1 MLKDVI
7 RDSEGER
14 VLLLGNE
21 AIARGAIEAG
31 IDVCSAYPGTPSS
44 EILDTLSEACRVL
57 KDRMEFYVEYSTN
70 EKVALE
76 VAIGASLAGKRGMAC
91 MKHVGVNVAA
101 DALLSF
107 AYVGARGGFLL
118 VSADDPSMYSSQ
130 NEQDNR
136 WYGKIAKLPVVE
148 ASSVQEAKE
157 ITKQCFELSEKFGL
171 PMIFRSYTR
180 LSHQSGIVKLGKIP
194 EKKLEKVK
202 WVRHADTDVV
212 LPAIARKLKPILN
225 RKISEIQN
233 FFNTWEMNWIEDGKG
248 KIGLIACGLGY
259 AYAKDAMKMLKL
271 KLPTLKLSSTHPVP
285 EKLTE
290 KFVSNLDSVIVV
302 EEVDPFVELHLK
314 AMGISVFGKTNGYM
328 PMDYEYN
335 VSKVELGIAKALGIK
350 LARNYDE
357 ILKKAEEI
365 SKIAPPRPPVL
376 CAGCPHTAAFYAIRK
391 VVNELGNACLPSD
404 IGCYTLGINKPL
416 EAVDITICMGASV
429 GVSNGLAHVL
439 KDKIIAT
446 IGDSTFL
453 HAGIPALINAVYNK
467 AKFVL
472 VILDNSTTA
481 MTGHQPHPGTGVR
494 ACGENGGKVKIE
506 DIVKGCGVDF
516 VEVVNP
522 YNVKRMI
529 ETLKRALEHEGVS
542 VVIARQACA
551 ILWAREK
558 RKKSGIIPLKV
569 TEKCDLCM
577 ECIRTFNCPALNFDQ
592 KVWIDPT
599 LCIGCGVCSQL
610 CPKGAIRREDA
621 RAQRA

>member
-1 MLKDVI
+1 MLRDVLS
-7 RDSEGER
+7 DSEGES

-31 IDVCSAYPGTPSS
+31 VDVCSAYPGTPSS
-44 EILDTLSEACRVL
+44 EILGTLSEACRLL
-57 KDRMEFYVEYSTN
+57 KGKFDFYVEYSAN

-118 VSADDPSMYSSQ
+118 VTADDPSMHSSQ

-136 WYGKIAKLPVVE
+136 WYGKMAKLPVVE
-148 ASSVQEAKE
+148 ASSVHEAKE
-157 ITKQCFELSEKFGL
+157 ITRQCFELSERFGL

-180 LSHQSGIVKLGKIP
+180 LSHASGIVKLGRIP
-194 EKKLEKVK
+194 EKKMERAK
-202 WVRHADTDVV
+202 WERHADTDVV

-225 RKISEIQN
+225 RKLSEIER
-233 FFNTWEMNWIEDGKG
+233 FFNDWEMNWVEDGKG
-248 KIGLIACGLGY
+248 RIGLIACGLSY
-259 AYAKDAMKMLKL
+259 AYSKDALRSL
-271 KLPTLKLSSTHPVP
+271 NVSLPILKLSSAHPVP
-285 EKLTE
+285 EKLVE
-290 KFVSNLDSVIVV
+290 KFVSDLDSVIVV
-302 EEVDPFVELHLK
+302 EEVDPFLELHLK
-314 AMGISVFGKTNGYM
+314 AMGVEVLGKTNGYM

-335 VSKVELGIAKALGIK
+335 ASRVEIGIAKALGIK
-350 LARNYDE
+350 PSRNYGE
-357 ILKKAEEI
+357 YLKKAEEI
-365 SKIAPPRPPVL
+365 SKLAPPRPPVL

-404 IGCYTLGINKPL
+404 IGCYTLGINEPL
-416 EAVDITICMGASV
+416 KAVDITICMGASV

-439 KDKIIAT
+439 EDRIIAT
-446 IGDSTFL
+446 IGDSTFI
-453 HAGIPALINAVYNK
+453 HAGIPALINAVYNR

-472 VILDNSTTA
+472 VILDNETTA
-481 MTGHQPHPGTGVR
+481 MTGHQPHPGTGLR
-494 ACGENGGKVKIE
+494 ACGEMGRRVKIE
-506 DIVKGCGVDF
+506 DIVRGCGVEF

-522 YNVKRMI
+522 YNVRRMV
-529 ETLKRALEHEGVS
+529 ETLRRAVSHDGVA
-542 VVIARQACA
+542 VIIARQPCA

-558 RKKSGIIPLKV
+558 RRKSGIVPLKV

-577 ECIRTFNCPALNFDQ
+577 ECIKTFGCPALNFDG
-592 KVWIDPT
+592 KVWIDPV
-599 LCIGCGVCSQL
+599 LCVGCGVCSQI

-621 RAQRA
+621 RAKGS